1 MSEEEKKEKPQLPK
15 SEVRTPDKV
24 SVKNGGSITRGE
36 SSINIGG
43 IKKTN
48 I

>member
-1 MSEEEKKEKPQLPK
+1 MAEEEKKEKPQLPK

-24 SVKNGGSITRGE
+24 SVKNGSHIRGGGDV
-36 SSINIGG
+36 NIGG

>member
-1 MSEEEKKEKPQLPK
+1 MAEEEKKLKPQLPK

-24 SVKNGGSITRGE
+24 SVKNGSHITGGGD
-36 SSINIGG
+36 INIGR

-48 I
+48 V